1 MKTLKAIAIDD
12 EAHALDLISLY
23 AEKSALVSLS
33 AKADNPHDARKLLES
48 ESYDI
53 VFLDIQ
59 MPELTGLQ
67 LLDLASKPL
76 DVVITSAYPKYALD
90 GYKYNVCDYLLKPFS
105 FERFEEAVKRV
116 ASKKGKPSQS
126 TEEASFITLKG
137 DGKGSFHRIDPTE
150 ILFVEGMRNYAS
162 FHFQSDRIVSLLT
175 LTEAEA
181 VLPSNFLR
189 IHRSFIVN
197 LNKVERLEG
206 HSVFIGEK
214 LIPIG
219 KTYREEVLRRLG
231 V

>member
-1 MKTLKAIAIDD
+1 MKPLKAIAIDD

-23 AEKSALVSLS
+23 AEKSELLDLS
-33 AKADNPHDARKLLES
+33 AKADNPHEARKLLES
-48 ESYDI
+48 ESFDI

-67 LLDLASKPL
+67 LLDLVSKPL
-76 DVVITSAYPKYALD
+76 EVVITSAYPKYALD

-105 FERFEEAVKRV
+105 FERFEEAVRRV
-116 ASKKGKPSQS
+116 AAKKGEARSS
-126 TEEASFITLKG
+126 TAEDSFITLKG
-137 DGKGSFHRIDPTE
+137 DGKGSFHRIDPDG
-150 ILFVEGMRNYAS
+150 ILYVEGMRNYAS
-162 FHFQSDRIVSLLT
+162 FHLQSDRTVSLLT

-181 VLPSNFLR
+181 ILPSNFLR

-206 HSVFIGEK
+206 HSVFIAEK

-219 KTYREEVLRRLG
+219 KTYREKVLGRLG

>member
-1 MKTLKAIAIDD
+1 MKPLKAIAIDD
-12 EAHALDLISLY
+12 EVHALDLISLY
-23 AEKSALVSLS
+23 AEKSELVSLS
-33 AKADNPHDARKLLES
+33 AKADNPHEARKLLES
-48 ESYDI
+48 EPFDI

-67 LLDLASKPL
+67 LLDLSSQPL
-76 DVVITSAYPKYALD
+76 NVVITSAYPKYALD

-116 ASKKGKPSQS
+116 ASKNGEIGK
-126 TEEASFITLKG
+126 TAEESSFITLKG
-137 DGKGSFHRIDPTE
+137 DGKGSFHRVDPSGV
-150 ILFVEGMRNYAS
+150 LFIEGMRNYAS
-162 FHFQSDRIVSLLT
+162 FYLESDRIVSLLT

-181 VLPSNFLR
+181 ILPSNFLR

-197 LNKVERLEG
+197 LNKIERLEG
-206 HSVFIGEK
+206 HSVYIGEK

-219 KTYREEVLRRLG
+219 KTYRDEVMKRLG

>member
-1 MKTLKAIAIDD
+1 MKPLKAIAIDD

-23 AEKSALVSLS
+23 AEKSELVHLS

-48 ESYDI
+48 ESFDI

-67 LLDLASKPL
+67 LLDLSSKPL

-116 ASKKGKPSQS
+116 AAKKGEVGKSS
-126 TEEASFITLKG
+126 EESSFITLKG
-137 DGKGSFHRIDPTE
+137 DGKGSFHRVDPSGV
-150 ILFVEGMRNYAS
+150 LFIEGMRNYAS
-162 FHFQSDRIVSLLT
+162 FYLETDRIVSLLT

-181 VLPSNFLR
+181 ILPSNFLR

-206 HSVFIGEK
+206 HSVFVGEK